1 MEARSANWPASVG
14 ECLEMEVASEMGMAA
29 ASMVVEVMEVV
40 GTVVVVMAEADTAVA
55 QLEAQ
60 PAAKVALPER

>member
-1 MEARSANWPASVG
+1 M
-14 ECLEMEVASEMGMAA
+14 EMEVASEMGMAA